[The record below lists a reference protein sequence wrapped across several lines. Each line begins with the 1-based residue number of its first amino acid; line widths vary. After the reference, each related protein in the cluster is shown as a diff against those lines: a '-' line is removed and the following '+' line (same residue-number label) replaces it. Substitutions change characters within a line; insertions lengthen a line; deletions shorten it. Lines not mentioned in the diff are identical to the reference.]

1 MSQEFFLTLTRAEGG
16 NIKQFTFTKDG
27 KMSAVDADL
36 MVVLAESTDDKAR
49 SRFRF
54 VLKNRVGSNSQPAP
68 QFCLRGVPAVIG
80 ALEHE
85 HDAVHLGSCARR
97 AHDVDNDAL

>member
-49 SRFRF
+49 SRF
-54 VLKNRVGSNSQPAP
+54 VL
-68 QFCLRGVPAVIG
+68 F
-80 ALEHE
+80 
-85 HDAVHLGSCARR
+85 
-97 AHDVDNDAL
+97 